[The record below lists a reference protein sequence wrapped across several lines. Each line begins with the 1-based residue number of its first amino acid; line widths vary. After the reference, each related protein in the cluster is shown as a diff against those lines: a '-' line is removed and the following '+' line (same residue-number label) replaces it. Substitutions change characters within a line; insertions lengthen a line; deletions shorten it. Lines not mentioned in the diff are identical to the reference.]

1 MAIKGS
7 FITNNKNL
15 TEKVNIL
22 SPDKSEDLA
31 IYLAD
36 IIKKEQ
42 QLPWDNPVHQN
53 ISFIQYNPIT
63 GTVYKG
69 GNIMRLYL
77 SSLKNG
83 FTDPRWV
90 TFNSIA
96 NNKDY
101 KLKNNSKSTL
111 IEFHKNLKY
120 GTDEWNK
127 YVSKLQE
134 KTKQEHL
141 LNKKDILIHTYHT
154 VFNAEQFE
162 KFPSLEKKPQL
173 VIPEEDRIKAIE
185 EIITNSK
192 APIIYDG
199 RGKNYYDQITNTIH
213 LTKQEYFKS
222 KEAFYSTAL
231 HEIINSIDYKSYLN
245 TNVTKE
251 LVSEFSAILLRER
264 YNVTKTKE
272 QVQNSLSYI
281 QSWAEDIKYD
291 PNIIYK
297 SMKEAEKAV
306 NYIQSNMLVNH
317 KTNQKTIFN
326 ELTELPQTISKA
338 EDKYFKQGPILTTVS
353 VNNSNNDSVKFDKIQ
368 MKQNKSKP
376 EKSAFID
383 FSR

>member
-96 NNKDY
+96 NNEDY

-134 KTKQEHL
+134 KTKQEYL

-199 RGKNYYDQITNTIH
+199 RGKNYYDQLTNTIH
-213 LTKQEYFKS
+213 LTKQEHFKS

-297 SMKEAEKAV
+297 NMNKAERLFNIMESRMLINQK
-306 NYIQSNMLVNH
+306 SNIF
-317 KTNQKTIFN
+317 TNQIN
-326 ELTELPQTISKA
+326 ELLKKNDEQV
-338 EDKYFKQGPILTTVS
+338 KQLRTPIHIATPIEFNKQPL
-353 VNNSNNDSVKFDKIQ
+353 NKKI
-368 MKQNKSKP
+368 NHSKSK
-376 EKSAFID
+376 ERTICYEHN
-383 FSR
+383 R

>member
-199 RGKNYYDQITNTIH
+199 RGKNYYNQITNTIH
-213 LTKQEYFKS
+213 LTKQEYFKN

-297 SMKEAEKAV
+297 SMNKAERLFNIMESRMLINQK
-306 NYIQSNMLVNH
+306 SNIF
-317 KTNQKTIFN
+317 TNQIN
-326 ELTELPQTISKA
+326 ELLKKNDEQV
-338 EDKYFKQGPILTTVS
+338 KQLRTPIHIATPIEFNKQPL
-353 VNNSNNDSVKFDKIQ
+353 NKKI
-368 MKQNKSKP
+368 NHSKSK
-376 EKSAFID
+376 ERTICYEYN
-383 FSR
+383 R

>member
-127 YVSKLQE
+127 YVSNLQE

-199 RGKNYYDQITNTIH
+199 RGKNYYDQLTNTIH
-213 LTKQEYFKS
+213 LTKQEHFKS

-297 SMKEAEKAV
+297 SMNKAERLFNIMESRMLINQK
-306 NYIQSNMLVNH
+306 SNTF
-317 KTNQKTIFN
+317 TNQIN
-326 ELTELPQTISKA
+326 ELLKKNDEQV
-338 EDKYFKQGPILTTVS
+338 KQLRTPIHIATPI
-353 VNNSNNDSVKFDKIQ
+353 KFNKQPLNKKI
-368 MKQNKSKP
+368 NHSKSK
-376 EKSAFID
+376 ERTIYYENN
-383 FSR
+383 R

>member
-96 NNKDY
+96 DNEDY

-134 KTKQEHL
+134 KTKQEYL

-199 RGKNYYDQITNTIH
+199 RGKNYYDQLTNTIH
-213 LTKQEYFKS
+213 LTKQEHFKS

-245 TNVTKE
+245 TNITKE

-297 SMKEAEKAV
+297 SMNKAERLFNIMESRMLINQK
-306 NYIQSNMLVNH
+306 SNIF
-317 KTNQKTIFN
+317 TNQIN
-326 ELTELPQTISKA
+326 ELLKKNDEQV
-338 EDKYFKQGPILTTVS
+338 KQLRTPIHIATPIEFNKQPL
-353 VNNSNNDSVKFDKIQ
+353 NKKI
-368 MKQNKSKP
+368 NHSKSK
-376 EKSAFID
+376 ERTICYEHN
-383 FSR
+383 R

>member
-127 YVSKLQE
+127 YVSNLQE

-199 RGKNYYDQITNTIH
+199 RGKNYYDQLTNTIH
-213 LTKQEYFKS
+213 LTKQEHFKS

-297 SMKEAEKAV
+297 SMNKAERLFNIMESRMLINQK
-306 NYIQSNMLVNH
+306 SNTF
-317 KTNQKTIFN
+317 TNQIN
-326 ELTELPQTISKA
+326 ELLKKNDEQV
-338 EDKYFKQGPILTTVS
+338 KQLRTPIYIATPIEFNKQPL
-353 VNNSNNDSVKFDKIQ
+353 NKKI
-368 MKQNKSKP
+368 NHSKSK
-376 EKSAFID
+376 ERTIYYENN
-383 FSR
+383 R

>member
-127 YVSKLQE
+127 YVSNLQE

-199 RGKNYYDQITNTIH
+199 RGKNYYDQLTNTIH
-213 LTKQEYFKS
+213 LTKQEHFKS

-297 SMKEAEKAV
+297 SMNKAERLFNIMESRMLINQK
-306 NYIQSNMLVNH
+306 SNTF
-317 KTNQKTIFN
+317 TNQIN
-326 ELTELPQTISKA
+326 ELLKKNDEQV
-338 EDKYFKQGPILTTVS
+338 KQLRTPIHIATPIEFNKQPL
-353 VNNSNNDSVKFDKIQ
+353 NKKI
-368 MKQNKSKP
+368 NHSKSK
-376 EKSAFID
+376 ERTIYYENN
-383 FSR
+383 R

>member
-42 QLPWDNPVHQN
+42 QLPWDNPIHQN

-127 YVSKLQE
+127 YVSNLQE

-199 RGKNYYDQITNTIH
+199 RGKNYYDQLTNTIH
-213 LTKQEYFKS
+213 LTKQEHFKS

-297 SMKEAEKAV
+297 SMNKAERLFNIMESRMLINQK
-306 NYIQSNMLVNH
+306 SNTF
-317 KTNQKTIFN
+317 TNQIN
-326 ELTELPQTISKA
+326 ELLKKNDEQV
-338 EDKYFKQGPILTTVS
+338 KQLRTPIHIATPIEFNKQPL
-353 VNNSNNDSVKFDKIQ
+353 NKKI
-368 MKQNKSKP
+368 NHSKSK
-376 EKSAFID
+376 ERTIYYENN
-383 FSR
+383 R

>member
-127 YVSKLQE
+127 YVSNLQE

-199 RGKNYYDQITNTIH
+199 RGKNYYDQLTNTIH
-213 LTKQEYFKS
+213 LTKQEHFKS

-297 SMKEAEKAV
+297 SMNKAERLFNIMESRMLINQK
-306 NYIQSNMLVNH
+306 SNAF
-317 KTNQKTIFN
+317 TNQIN
-326 ELTELPQTISKA
+326 ELLKKNDEQV
-338 EDKYFKQGPILTTVS
+338 KQLRTPIHIATPIEFNKQPL
-353 VNNSNNDSVKFDKIQ
+353 NKKI
-368 MKQNKSKP
+368 NHSKSK
-376 EKSAFID
+376 ERTIYYENN
-383 FSR
+383 R

>member
-7 FITNNKNL
+7 FITNDKNL

-22 SPDKSEDLA
+22 SPYKSEDLA

-96 NNKDY
+96 DNEDY

-120 GTDEWNK
+120 GTDEWNE

-162 KFPSLEKKPQL
+162 KFPTLEKKPQL
-173 VIPEEDRIKAIE
+173 VIPEEDRVKAIK

-199 RGKNYYDQITNTIH
+199 RGKNYYDQLTNTIH
-213 LTKQEYFKS
+213 LTKQEHFKS

-245 TNVTKE
+245 TNATKE

-297 SMKEAEKAV
+297 SMNKAEQLFNIMESRMLINQK
-306 NYIQSNMLVNH
+306 SNTF
-317 KTNQKTIFN
+317 TNQIN
-326 ELTELPQTISKA
+326 ELLKKNDAQV
-338 EDKYFKQGPILTTVS
+338 KQIRTPIHIATPIEFNKQPL
-353 VNNSNNDSVKFDKIQ
+353 NKKI
-368 MKQNKSKP
+368 NHIKSK
-376 EKSAFID
+376 ERTICYEHN
-383 FSR
+383 R

>member
-69 GNIMRLYL
+69 GNIMILYL

-111 IEFHKNLKY
+111 IELHKNLKY

-127 YVSKLQE
+127 YVSNLQE

-199 RGKNYYDQITNTIH
+199 RGKNYYDQLTNTIH
-213 LTKQEYFKS
+213 LTKQEHFKS

-297 SMKEAEKAV
+297 SMNKAERLFNIMESRMLINQK
-306 NYIQSNMLVNH
+306 SNTF
-317 KTNQKTIFN
+317 TNQIN
-326 ELTELPQTISKA
+326 ELLKKNDEQV
-338 EDKYFKQGPILTTVS
+338 KQLRTPIHIATPIEFNKQPL
-353 VNNSNNDSVKFDKIQ
+353 NKKI
-368 MKQNKSKP
+368 NHSKSK
-376 EKSAFID
+376 ERTIYYENN
-383 FSR
+383 R

>member
-7 FITNNKNL
+7 FITNDKNL

-22 SPDKSEDLA
+22 SPYKSEDLA

-96 NNKDY
+96 NNEDY

-120 GTDEWNK
+120 GTDEWNE

-162 KFPSLEKKPQL
+162 KFPTLEKKPQL
-173 VIPEEDRIKAIE
+173 VIPEEDRVKAIE

-199 RGKNYYDQITNTIH
+199 RGKNYYDQLTNTIH
-213 LTKQEYFKS
+213 LTKQEHFKS

-245 TNVTKE
+245 TNATKE

-297 SMKEAEKAV
+297 SMNKAEQLFNIMESRMLINQK
-306 NYIQSNMLVNH
+306 SNTF
-317 KTNQKTIFN
+317 TNQIN
-326 ELTELPQTISKA
+326 ELLKKNDAQV
-338 EDKYFKQGPILTTVS
+338 KQIRTPIHIATPIEFNKQPL
-353 VNNSNNDSVKFDKIQ
+353 NKKI
-368 MKQNKSKP
+368 NHIKSK
-376 EKSAFID
+376 ERTICYEHN
-383 FSR
+383 R

>member
-111 IEFHKNLKY
+111 IEFHMNLKY

-127 YVSKLQE
+127 YVSNLQE

-199 RGKNYYDQITNTIH
+199 RGKNYYDQLTNTIH
-213 LTKQEYFKS
+213 LTKQEHFKS

-297 SMKEAEKAV
+297 SMNKAERLFNIMESRMLINQK
-306 NYIQSNMLVNH
+306 SNTF
-317 KTNQKTIFN
+317 TNQIN
-326 ELTELPQTISKA
+326 ELLKKNDEQV
-338 EDKYFKQGPILTTVS
+338 KQLRTPIHIATPIEFNKQPL
-353 VNNSNNDSVKFDKIQ
+353 NKKI
-368 MKQNKSKP
+368 NHSKSK
-376 EKSAFID
+376 ERTIYYENN
-383 FSR
+383 R

>member
-7 FITNNKNL
+7 FITNDKNL

-22 SPDKSEDLA
+22 SPYKSEDLA

-96 NNKDY
+96 NNEDY

-120 GTDEWNK
+120 GTDEWNE

-162 KFPSLEKKPQL
+162 KFPTLEKKPQL
-173 VIPEEDRIKAIE
+173 VIPEEDRVKAIE

-199 RGKNYYDQITNTIH
+199 RGKNYYDQLTNTIH
-213 LTKQEYFKS
+213 LTKQEHFKS

-245 TNVTKE
+245 TNATKE

-297 SMKEAEKAV
+297 SMNKAEQLFNVMESRMLINQK
-306 NYIQSNMLVNH
+306 SNTF
-317 KTNQKTIFN
+317 TNQIN
-326 ELTELPQTISKA
+326 ELLKKNDAQV
-338 EDKYFKQGPILTTVS
+338 KQIRTPIHIATPIEFNKQPL
-353 VNNSNNDSVKFDKIQ
+353 NKKI
-368 MKQNKSKP
+368 NHIKSK
-376 EKSAFID
+376 ERTICYEHN
-383 FSR
+383 R

>member
-77 SSLKNG
+77 SALKNG

-127 YVSKLQE
+127 YVSNLQE

-199 RGKNYYDQITNTIH
+199 RGKNYYDQLTNTIH
-213 LTKQEYFKS
+213 LTKQEHFKS

-297 SMKEAEKAV
+297 SMNKAERLFNIMESRMLINQK
-306 NYIQSNMLVNH
+306 SNTF
-317 KTNQKTIFN
+317 TNQIN
-326 ELTELPQTISKA
+326 ELLKKNDEQV
-338 EDKYFKQGPILTTVS
+338 KQLRTPIHIATPIEFNKQPL
-353 VNNSNNDSVKFDKIQ
+353 NKKI
-368 MKQNKSKP
+368 NHSKSK
-376 EKSAFID
+376 ERTIYYENN
-383 FSR
+383 R

>member
-101 KLKNNSKSTL
+101 KLKNNSRSTL

-127 YVSKLQE
+127 YVSNLQE

-199 RGKNYYDQITNTIH
+199 RGKNYYDQLTNTIH
-213 LTKQEYFKS
+213 LTKQEHFKS

-297 SMKEAEKAV
+297 SMNKAERLFNIMESRMLINQK
-306 NYIQSNMLVNH
+306 SNTF
-317 KTNQKTIFN
+317 TNQIN
-326 ELTELPQTISKA
+326 ELLKKNDEQV
-338 EDKYFKQGPILTTVS
+338 KQLRTPIHIATPIEFNKQPL
-353 VNNSNNDSVKFDKIQ
+353 NKKI
-368 MKQNKSKP
+368 NHSKSK
-376 EKSAFID
+376 ERTIYYENN
-383 FSR
+383 R

>member
-127 YVSKLQE
+127 YVSNLQE

-199 RGKNYYDQITNTIH
+199 RGKNYYDQLTNTIH
-213 LTKQEYFKS
+213 LTKQEHFKS

-264 YNVTKTKE
+264 YNVIKTKE

-297 SMKEAEKAV
+297 SMNKAERLFNIMESRMLINQK
-306 NYIQSNMLVNH
+306 SNTF
-317 KTNQKTIFN
+317 TNQIN
-326 ELTELPQTISKA
+326 ELLKKNDEQV
-338 EDKYFKQGPILTTVS
+338 KQLRTPIHIATPIEFNKQPL
-353 VNNSNNDSVKFDKIQ
+353 NKKI
-368 MKQNKSKP
+368 NHSKSK
-376 EKSAFID
+376 ERTIYYENN
-383 FSR
+383 R

>member
-7 FITNNKNL
+7 FITNDKNL

-22 SPDKSEDLA
+22 SPYKSEDLA

-96 NNKDY
+96 DNEDY

-120 GTDEWNK
+120 GTDEWNE

-162 KFPSLEKKPQL
+162 KFPTLEKKPQL
-173 VIPEEDRIKAIE
+173 VIPEEDRVKAIE

-199 RGKNYYDQITNTIH
+199 RGKNYYDQLTNTIH
-213 LTKQEYFKS
+213 LTKQEHFKS

-245 TNVTKE
+245 TNATKE

-297 SMKEAEKAV
+297 SMNKAEQLFNIMESRMLINQK
-306 NYIQSNMLVNH
+306 SNTF
-317 KTNQKTIFN
+317 TNQIN
-326 ELTELPQTISKA
+326 ELLKKNDAQV
-338 EDKYFKQGPILTTVS
+338 KQIRTPIHIATPIEFNKQPL
-353 VNNSNNDSVKFDKIQ
+353 NKKI
-368 MKQNKSKP
+368 NHIKSK
-376 EKSAFID
+376 ERTICYEHN
-383 FSR
+383 R

>member
-7 FITNNKNL
+7 FITNDKNL

-22 SPDKSEDLA
+22 SPYKSEDLA

-83 FTDPRWV
+83 FTDSRWV

-96 NNKDY
+96 NNEDY

-120 GTDEWNK
+120 GTDEWNE

-162 KFPSLEKKPQL
+162 KFPTLEKKPQL
-173 VIPEEDRIKAIE
+173 VIPEEDRVKAIE

-199 RGKNYYDQITNTIH
+199 RGKNYYDQLTNTIH
-213 LTKQEYFKS
+213 LTKQEHFKS

-245 TNVTKE
+245 TNETKE

-297 SMKEAEKAV
+297 SMNKAEQLFNIMESRMLINQK
-306 NYIQSNMLVNH
+306 SNTF
-317 KTNQKTIFN
+317 TNQIN
-326 ELTELPQTISKA
+326 ELLKKNDAQV
-338 EDKYFKQGPILTTVS
+338 KQIRTPIHIATPIEFNKQPL
-353 VNNSNNDSVKFDKIQ
+353 NKKI
-368 MKQNKSKP
+368 NHIKSK
-376 EKSAFID
+376 ERTICYEHN
-383 FSR
+383 R

>member
-96 NNKDY
+96 NNEDY

-134 KTKQEHL
+134 KTKQEYL

-199 RGKNYYDQITNTIH
+199 RGKNYYDQLTNTIH
-213 LTKQEYFKS
+213 LTKQEHFKS

-297 SMKEAEKAV
+297 SMNKAERLFNIMESRMLINQK
-306 NYIQSNMLVNH
+306 SNIF
-317 KTNQKTIFN
+317 TNQIN
-326 ELTELPQTISKA
+326 ELLKKNDEQV
-338 EDKYFKQGPILTTVS
+338 KQLRTPIHIATPIEFNKQPL
-353 VNNSNNDSVKFDKIQ
+353 NKKI
-368 MKQNKSKP
+368 NHSKSK
-376 EKSAFID
+376 ERTICYEHN
-383 FSR
+383 R

>member
-7 FITNNKNL
+7 FITNDKNL

-22 SPDKSEDLA
+22 SPYKSEDLA
-31 IYLAD
+31 IYLSD

-96 NNKDY
+96 DNEDY

-120 GTDEWNK
+120 GTDEWNE

-162 KFPSLEKKPQL
+162 KFPTLEKKPQL

-199 RGKNYYDQITNTIH
+199 RGKNYYDQLKNTIH
-213 LTKQEYFKS
+213 LTKQEHFKS

-297 SMKEAEKAV
+297 SMNKAERLFNIMESRMLINQK
-306 NYIQSNMLVNH
+306 SNTF
-317 KTNQKTIFN
+317 TNQIN
-326 ELTELPQTISKA
+326 ELLKKNDEQVKQLRTPIHIATPIEFNKQPLSK
-338 EDKYFKQGPILTTVS
+338 KI
-353 VNNSNNDSVKFDKIQ
+353 NNS
-368 MKQNKSKP
+368 KSK
-376 EKSAFID
+376 ERTICYENN
-383 FSR
+383 R

>member
-7 FITNNKNL
+7 FITNDKNL

-22 SPDKSEDLA
+22 SPYKSEDLA

-96 NNKDY
+96 DNEDY

-120 GTDEWNK
+120 GTDEWNE

-134 KTKQEHL
+134 KAKQEHL

-162 KFPSLEKKPQL
+162 KFPTLEKKPQL
-173 VIPEEDRIKAIE
+173 VIPEEDRVKAIE

-199 RGKNYYDQITNTIH
+199 RGKNYYDQLTNTIH
-213 LTKQEYFKS
+213 LTKQEHFKS

-245 TNVTKE
+245 TNATKE

-297 SMKEAEKAV
+297 SMNKAEQLFNIMESRMLINQK
-306 NYIQSNMLVNH
+306 SNTF
-317 KTNQKTIFN
+317 TNQIN
-326 ELTELPQTISKA
+326 ELLKKNDAQV
-338 EDKYFKQGPILTTVS
+338 KQIHIATPIEFNKQPL
-353 VNNSNNDSVKFDKIQ
+353 NKKI
-368 MKQNKSKP
+368 NHIKSK
-376 EKSAFID
+376 ERTICYELN
-383 FSR
+383 R

>member
-127 YVSKLQE
+127 YVSNLQE

-199 RGKNYYDQITNTIH
+199 RGKNYYDQLTNTIH
-213 LTKQEYFKS
+213 LTKQEHFKS
-222 KEAFYSTAL
+222 KEAFYSTVL

-297 SMKEAEKAV
+297 SMNKAERLFNIMESRMLINQK
-306 NYIQSNMLVNH
+306 SNTF
-317 KTNQKTIFN
+317 TNQIN
-326 ELTELPQTISKA
+326 ELLKKNDEQV
-338 EDKYFKQGPILTTVS
+338 KQLRTPIHIATPIEFNKQPL
-353 VNNSNNDSVKFDKIQ
+353 NKKI
-368 MKQNKSKP
+368 NHSKSK
-376 EKSAFID
+376 ERTIYYENN
-383 FSR
+383 R

>member
-7 FITNNKNL
+7 FITNDKNL

-22 SPDKSEDLA
+22 SPYKSEDLA

-96 NNKDY
+96 NNEDY

-120 GTDEWNK
+120 GTDEWNE

-162 KFPSLEKKPQL
+162 KFPTLEKKPQL
-173 VIPEEDRIKAIE
+173 VIPEEDRVKAIE

-199 RGKNYYDQITNTIH
+199 RGKNYYDQLTNTIH
-213 LTKQEYFKS
+213 LTKQEHFKS

-245 TNVTKE
+245 TNATKE

-297 SMKEAEKAV
+297 SMNKAE
-306 NYIQSNMLVNH
+306 QLVNIMEARMLINQ
-317 KTNQKTIFN
+317 KSNTFTNQIN
-326 ELTELPQTISKA
+326 ELLKKNDAQV
-338 EDKYFKQGPILTTVS
+338 KQIRTPIHIATPIEFNKQPL
-353 VNNSNNDSVKFDKIQ
+353 NKKI
-368 MKQNKSKP
+368 NHIKSK
-376 EKSAFID
+376 ERTICYEHN
-383 FSR
+383 R

>member
-7 FITNNKNL
+7 FITNDKNL

-22 SPDKSEDLA
+22 SPYKSEDLA

-96 NNKDY
+96 DNEDY

-120 GTDEWNK
+120 GTDEWNE

-162 KFPSLEKKPQL
+162 KFPTLEKKPQL

-199 RGKNYYDQITNTIH
+199 RGKNYYDQLTNTIH
-213 LTKQEYFKS
+213 LTKQEHFKS

-297 SMKEAEKAV
+297 SMNKAERLFNIMESRMLINQK
-306 NYIQSNMLVNH
+306 SNTF
-317 KTNQKTIFN
+317 TNQIN
-326 ELTELPQTISKA
+326 ELLKKNDEQVKQLRTPIHIATPIEFNKQPLSK
-338 EDKYFKQGPILTTVS
+338 
-353 VNNSNNDSVKFDKIQ
+353 KI
-368 MKQNKSKP
+368 NHSKSK
-376 EKSAFID
+376 ERTICYENN
-383 FSR
+383 R

>member
-7 FITNNKNL
+7 FITNDKNL

-22 SPDKSEDLA
+22 SPYKSEDLA

-83 FTDPRWV
+83 FTNPRWV

-96 NNKDY
+96 DNEDY

-120 GTDEWNK
+120 GTDEWNE

-162 KFPSLEKKPQL
+162 KFPTLEKKPQL
-173 VIPEEDRIKAIE
+173 VIPEEDRVKAIE

-199 RGKNYYDQITNTIH
+199 RGKNYYDQLTNTIH
-213 LTKQEYFKS
+213 LTKQEHFKS

-245 TNVTKE
+245 TNATKE

-297 SMKEAEKAV
+297 SMNKAEQLFNIMESRMLINQK
-306 NYIQSNMLVNH
+306 SNTF
-317 KTNQKTIFN
+317 TNQIN
-326 ELTELPQTISKA
+326 ELLKKNDAQV
-338 EDKYFKQGPILTTVS
+338 KQIRTPIHIATPIEFNKQPL
-353 VNNSNNDSVKFDKIQ
+353 NKKI
-368 MKQNKSKP
+368 NHIKSK
-376 EKSAFID
+376 ERTICYEHN
-383 FSR
+383 R

>member
-7 FITNNKNL
+7 FITNDKNL
-15 TEKVNIL
+15 TKKVNIL
-22 SPDKSEDLA
+22 SPYKSEDLA

-96 NNKDY
+96 DNEDY

-120 GTDEWNK
+120 GTDEWNE

-162 KFPSLEKKPQL
+162 KFPTLEKKPQL

-199 RGKNYYDQITNTIH
+199 RGKNYYDQLTNTIH
-213 LTKQEYFKS
+213 LTKQEHFKS

-231 HEIINSIDYKSYLN
+231 HKIINSIDYKSYLN

-297 SMKEAEKAV
+297 SMNKAERLFNIMESRMLINQK
-306 NYIQSNMLVNH
+306 SNTF
-317 KTNQKTIFN
+317 TNQIN
-326 ELTELPQTISKA
+326 ELLKKNDEQIKQLRTPIHIATPIEFNKQPLSK
-338 EDKYFKQGPILTTVS
+338 
-353 VNNSNNDSVKFDKIQ
+353 KI
-368 MKQNKSKP
+368 NHSKSK
-376 EKSAFID
+376 ERTICYENN
-383 FSR
+383 R

>member
-7 FITNNKNL
+7 FITNDKNL

-22 SPDKSEDLA
+22 SPYKSEDLA

-127 YVSKLQE
+127 YVSNLQE

-199 RGKNYYDQITNTIH
+199 RGKNYYDQLTNTIH
-213 LTKQEYFKS
+213 LTKQEHFKS

-272 QVQNSLSYI
+272 QLQNSLSYI

-297 SMKEAEKAV
+297 SMNKAERLFNIMESRMLINQK
-306 NYIQSNMLVNH
+306 SNTF
-317 KTNQKTIFN
+317 TNQIN
-326 ELTELPQTISKA
+326 ELLKKNDEQV
-338 EDKYFKQGPILTTVS
+338 KQLRTPIHIATPIEFNKQPL
-353 VNNSNNDSVKFDKIQ
+353 NKKI
-368 MKQNKSKP
+368 NHSKSK
-376 EKSAFID
+376 ERTIYYENN
-383 FSR
+383 R

>member
-127 YVSKLQE
+127 YVSNLQE

-199 RGKNYYDQITNTIH
+199 RGKNYYDQLTNTIH
-213 LTKQEYFKS
+213 LTKQEHFKS

-297 SMKEAEKAV
+297 SMNKAERLFNIMESRMLINQK
-306 NYIQSNMLVNH
+306 SNTF
-317 KTNQKTIFN
+317 TNQIN
-326 ELTELPQTISKA
+326 ELLKKNDEQ
-338 EDKYFKQGPILTTVS
+338 EKQLRTPIHIATPIEFNKQPL
-353 VNNSNNDSVKFDKIQ
+353 NKKI
-368 MKQNKSKP
+368 NHSKSK
-376 EKSAFID
+376 ERTIYYENN
-383 FSR
+383 R